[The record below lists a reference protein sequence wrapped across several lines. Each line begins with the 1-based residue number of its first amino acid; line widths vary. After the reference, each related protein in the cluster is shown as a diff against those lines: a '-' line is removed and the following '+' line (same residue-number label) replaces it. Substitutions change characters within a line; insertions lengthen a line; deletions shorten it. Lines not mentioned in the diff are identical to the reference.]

1 MSDTNPDLV
10 EAERVIPASAD
21 TIFDLLADPAQHT
34 AIDGSGA
41 VRGARPKGPARL
53 SQGAKFGMDMRIGV
67 PYRVTNTVVEF
78 DEGRRIAWRHF
89 SGHTWR
95 WILEPLGMGST
106 RVTEQFDV
114 STARAPWLLKLARV
128 PERNRRSME
137 KSLDRLEQAV
147 AGRP

>member
-21 TIFDLLADPAQHT
+21 TIFDLLADPQQHA

-41 VRGARPKGPARL
+41 VRGARTKGPARL
-53 SQGAKFGMDMRIGV
+53 SQGAKFGMDMRMGV

-89 SGHTWR
+89 GGHTWR

-128 PERNRRSME
+128 PERNRRGME